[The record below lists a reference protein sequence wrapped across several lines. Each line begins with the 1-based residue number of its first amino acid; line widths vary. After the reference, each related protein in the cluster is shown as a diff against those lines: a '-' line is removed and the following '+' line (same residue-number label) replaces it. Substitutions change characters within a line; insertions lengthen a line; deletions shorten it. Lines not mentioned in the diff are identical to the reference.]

1 MHGGPRKARSTRS
14 GRLTGAA
21 PGRYSDRLAVQK
33 FKAEL
38 EGLTRDDTKSKF
50 FKAVDNKMIDD
61 GVVKRVPIKA
71 TLVVMPALL
80 VQQWVT
86 ELAKHAPCL
95 KVLVYEGAETTKG
108 GKGAGICAKDL
119 AEQDVVLMNFETL
132 ENDLGQEKFASPLL
146 HVQWWR
152 MMTDEAQMCKTGGPE
167 MAVELAKI
175 NRWAVTGTPL
185 SSSFDD
191 LVSQLYLIE
200 LEPFMTVKPKDG
212 IWEGLLD
219 DAINHHRPPAIVA
232 LTSLV
237 RLVMWRNLKKHV
249 EDEVTLPALTVSNDT
264 VKSSPAESVLYAHRY
279 HEMRGVLEKELR
291 ARKAR
296 GEFAARED
304 VDEAAKLRAGRG
316 LRLPKAKGTGNAESP
331 EAWTLA
337 LRAMTDHAALFGA
350 NPTSKCPKTLDT
362 DEAAL
367 DALPSALAAV
377 EQTRLDV
384 AQAFLSVAYESMCL
398 RRPLL
403 SSRCSR
409 WHRVP
414 HPRRVDGATCHAI
427 DAMPHAG
434 PRIDWRTP
442 TTRRTTAG
450 ARALMTRSR
459 PRRRRSR
466 YATARPTR
474 RPRPRP
480 CGKR

>member
-1 MHGGPRKARSTRS
+1 MMPKKNDEQRYRAGQVAARLFELAGERSTVHGGPRKARSTRS

-191 LVSQLYLIE
+191 LVSQLYFIE
-200 LEPFMTVKPKDG
+200 LEPFMTVKPKDF
-212 IWEGLLD
+212 
-219 DAINHHRPPAIVA
+219 P
-232 LTSLV
+232 SC
-237 RLVMWRNLKKHV
+237 V
-249 EDEVTLPALTVSNDT
+249 EI
-264 VKSSPAESVLYAHRY
+264 KI
-279 HEMRGVLEKELR
+279 
-291 ARKAR
+291 
-296 GEFAARED
+296 
-304 VDEAAKLRAGRG
+304 
-316 LRLPKAKGTGNAESP
+316 
-331 EAWTLA
+331 
-337 LRAMTDHAALFGA
+337 
-350 NPTSKCPKTLDT
+350 
-362 DEAAL
+362 
-367 DALPSALAAV
+367 
-377 EQTRLDV
+377 
-384 AQAFLSVAYESMCL
+384 L
-398 RRPLL
+398 RR
-403 SSRCSR
+403 
-409 WHRVP
+409 V
-414 HPRRVDGATCHAI
+414 
-427 DAMPHAG
+427 
-434 PRIDWRTP
+434 RTE
-442 TTRRTTAG
+442 
-450 ARALMTRSR
+450 S
-459 PRRRRSR
+459 
-466 YATARPTR
+466 
-474 RPRPRP
+474 
-480 CGKR
+480 